1 MSRKE
6 RHVVP
11 NQIESLMQRGHL
23 SIAIGKLKRLTA
35 QETYAGIKA
44 LNAWSTAVMEKSRVQ
59 IAMENIPTHQRIRNN
74 FGWLF
79 CTYCKSFQLEPGRN
93 NADILISRIGK

>member
-1 MSRKE
+1 
-6 RHVVP
+6 
-11 NQIESLMQRGHL
+11 
-23 SIAIGKLKRLTA
+23 
-35 QETYAGIKA
+35 
-44 LNAWSTAVMEKSRVQ
+44 MEKSRVQ